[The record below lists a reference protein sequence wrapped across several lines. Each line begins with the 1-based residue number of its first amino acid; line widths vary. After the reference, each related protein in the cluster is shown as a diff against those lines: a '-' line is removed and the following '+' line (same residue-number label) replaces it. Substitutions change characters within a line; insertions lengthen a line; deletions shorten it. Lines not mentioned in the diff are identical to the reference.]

1 MKDVEDAESRSQVK
15 KAPKLVVLVPSR
27 ELVDQVAKV
36 CKSLVSMEKFKC
48 DSVLQGM
55 SLKDIKTRIDTNID
69 VLITVP
75 TRLLQLEKENGLRLD
90 SVKYLA
96 LDEADTLFDSD
107 FSKDLLEII
116 QKMKYEKLVA
126 ACATVTKPSERF
138 IQKFLPDAVK
148 VSMNLHKPVDKL
160 KQRFF
165 PVSSPISRKTKC
177 LQLLKSI
184 STQALIFCNTLKS
197 ATELH
202 EFLSENADCH
212 ILHSRMPAGGRSSIL
227 QSFKEKKFRFLITT
241 DLLARGVDFDIP
253 HVVLYEFPRNP
264 ADYIHRIGRTAR
276 CGRGGKVSCLVAK
289 RDEPLAKFIQMANFS
304 NKAFSEFKVLEF
316 KNSKDNKKR
325 K

>member
-107 FSKDLLEII
+107 
-116 QKMKYEKLVA
+116 
-126 ACATVTKPSERF
+126 
-138 IQKFLPDAVK
+138 
-148 VSMNLHKPVDKL
+148 
-160 KQRFF
+160 
-165 PVSSPISRKTKC
+165 
-177 LQLLKSI
+177 
-184 STQALIFCNTLKS
+184 
-197 ATELH
+197 
-202 EFLSENADCH
+202 
-212 ILHSRMPAGGRSSIL
+212 
-227 QSFKEKKFRFLITT
+227 IT
-241 DLLARGVDFDIP
+241 
-253 HVVLYEFPRNP
+253 
-264 ADYIHRIGRTAR
+264 
-276 CGRGGKVSCLVAK
+276 
-289 RDEPLAKFIQMANFS
+289 
-304 NKAFSEFKVLEF
+304 
-316 KNSKDNKKR
+316 
-325 K
+325 